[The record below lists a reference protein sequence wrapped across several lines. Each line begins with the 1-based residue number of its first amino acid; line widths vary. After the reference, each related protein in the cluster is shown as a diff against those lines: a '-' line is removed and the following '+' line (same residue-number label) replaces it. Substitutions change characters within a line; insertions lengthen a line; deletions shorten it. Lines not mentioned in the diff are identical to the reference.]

1 MDITGKWKIKEFR
14 ILSPDGMQTFTPQ
27 TLPDSEDFEDFAKM
41 IPMLIEF
48 TPDGKLNTLVPVWGD
63 MIEEAR
69 NAGLA
74 VREAGFAVTD
84 STDWKESDGKFYY
97 NTNIEG
103 EFLGDVVDPFSEI
116 KVTEDGCLLY
126 SFDMLLMESG
136 CVLII
141 DPQRET
147 LNSFS
152 FLIDILLHVN

>member
-84 STDWKESDGKFYY
+84 SSDWKESDGKFYY

-126 SFDMLLMESG
+126 SFDMLLME
-136 CVLII
+136 
-141 DPQRET
+141 RA
-147 LNSFS
+147 
-152 FLIDILLHVN
+152 

>member
-41 IPMLIEF
+41 IPMLI
-48 TPDGKLNTLVPVWGD
+48 TLVPVWGD
-63 MIEEAR
+63 MIEDAR

-126 SFDMLLMESG
+126 SFDMLLME
-136 CVLII
+136 
-141 DPQRET
+141 RA
-147 LNSFS
+147 
-152 FLIDILLHVN
+152 

>member
-14 ILSPDGMQTFTPQ
+14 ILCPDGMQTFTPQ

-126 SFDMLLMESG
+126 SFDMLLME
-136 CVLII
+136 
-141 DPQRET
+141 RA
-147 LNSFS
+147 
-152 FLIDILLHVN
+152 

>member
-14 ILSPDGMQTFTPQ
+14 ILPPDGMQTFTPQ

-126 SFDMLLMESG
+126 SFDMLLME
-136 CVLII
+136 
-141 DPQRET
+141 RA
-147 LNSFS
+147 
-152 FLIDILLHVN
+152 

>member
-74 VREAGFAVTD
+74 VCEAGFAVTD

-126 SFDMLLMESG
+126 SFDMLLME
-136 CVLII
+136 
-141 DPQRET
+141 RA
-147 LNSFS
+147 
-152 FLIDILLHVN
+152 

>member
-14 ILSPDGMQTFTPQ
+14 ILSPDGMQIFTPQ

-48 TPDGKLNTLVPVWGD
+48 TPGGKLNTLVPVWGD

-126 SFDMLLMESG
+126 SFDMLLME
-136 CVLII
+136 
-141 DPQRET
+141 RA
-147 LNSFS
+147 
-152 FLIDILLHVN
+152 

>member
-1 MDITGKWKIKEFR
+1 MDMTGKWKIKEFR

-69 NAGLA
+69 NAGLT

-126 SFDMLLMESG
+126 SFDMLLME
-136 CVLII
+136 
-141 DPQRET
+141 RA
-147 LNSFS
+147 
-152 FLIDILLHVN
+152 

>member
-27 TLPDSEDFEDFAKM
+27 TLPDREDFEDFAKM

-126 SFDMLLMESG
+126 SFDMLLME
-136 CVLII
+136 
-141 DPQRET
+141 RA
-147 LNSFS
+147 
-152 FLIDILLHVN
+152 

>member
-14 ILSPDGMQTFTPQ
+14 ILSPDGMQIFTPQ

-74 VREAGFAVTD
+74 VRETGFAVTD

-126 SFDMLLMESG
+126 SFDMLLME
-136 CVLII
+136 
-141 DPQRET
+141 RA
-147 LNSFS
+147 
-152 FLIDILLHVN
+152 

>member
-74 VREAGFAVTD
+74 VHEAGFAVTD

-126 SFDMLLMESG
+126 SFDMLLME
-136 CVLII
+136 
-141 DPQRET
+141 RA
-147 LNSFS
+147 
-152 FLIDILLHVN
+152 

>member
-63 MIEEAR
+63 MIEDAR

-84 STDWKESDGKFYY
+84 STEWKESDGKFYY

-126 SFDMLLMESG
+126 SFDMLLME
-136 CVLII
+136 
-141 DPQRET
+141 RA
-147 LNSFS
+147 
-152 FLIDILLHVN
+152 

>member
-63 MIEEAR
+63 MIEEAL

-126 SFDMLLMESG
+126 SFDMLLME
-136 CVLII
+136 
-141 DPQRET
+141 RA
-147 LNSFS
+147 
-152 FLIDILLHVN
+152 

>member
-1 MDITGKWKIKEFR
+1 MDITGRWKIKEFR

-126 SFDMLLMESG
+126 SFDMLLME
-136 CVLII
+136 
-141 DPQRET
+141 RA
-147 LNSFS
+147 
-152 FLIDILLHVN
+152 

>member
-63 MIEEAR
+63 MIEEAP

-126 SFDMLLMESG
+126 SFDMLLME
-136 CVLII
+136 
-141 DPQRET
+141 RA
-147 LNSFS
+147 
-152 FLIDILLHVN
+152 

>member
-41 IPMLIEF
+41 VPMLIEF
-48 TPDGKLNTLVPVWGD
+48 TPDGKLNTLVPVGD

-126 SFDMLLMESG
+126 SFDMLLME
-136 CVLII
+136 
-141 DPQRET
+141 RA
-147 LNSFS
+147 
-152 FLIDILLHVN
+152 

>member
-74 VREAGFAVTD
+74 IREAGFAVTD

-126 SFDMLLMESG
+126 SFDMLLME
-136 CVLII
+136 
-141 DPQRET
+141 RA
-147 LNSFS
+147 
-152 FLIDILLHVN
+152 

>member
-1 MDITGKWKIKEFR
+1 
-14 ILSPDGMQTFTPQ
+14 
-27 TLPDSEDFEDFAKM
+27 
-41 IPMLIEF
+41 
-48 TPDGKLNTLVPVWGD
+48 

-126 SFDMLLMESG
+126 SFDMLLME
-136 CVLII
+136 
-141 DPQRET
+141 RA
-147 LNSFS
+147 
-152 FLIDILLHVN
+152 

>member
-103 EFLGDVVDPFSEI
+103 EFLGDVVDLFSEI

-126 SFDMLLMESG
+126 SFDMLLME
-136 CVLII
+136 
-141 DPQRET
+141 RA
-147 LNSFS
+147 
-152 FLIDILLHVN
+152 

>member
-69 NAGLA
+69 KAGLA

-126 SFDMLLMESG
+126 SFDMLLME
-136 CVLII
+136 
-141 DPQRET
+141 RA
-147 LNSFS
+147 
-152 FLIDILLHVN
+152 

>member
-126 SFDMLLMESG
+126 SFDMLLIE
-136 CVLII
+136 
-141 DPQRET
+141 RA
-147 LNSFS
+147 
-152 FLIDILLHVN
+152 

>member
-48 TPDGKLNTLVPVWGD
+48 TPGGKLNTLVPVWGD

-126 SFDMLLMESG
+126 SFDMLLME
-136 CVLII
+136 
-141 DPQRET
+141 RA
-147 LNSFS
+147 
-152 FLIDILLHVN
+152 

>member
-74 VREAGFAVTD
+74 DREAGFAVTD

-126 SFDMLLMESG
+126 SFDMLLME
-136 CVLII
+136 
-141 DPQRET
+141 RA
-147 LNSFS
+147 
-152 FLIDILLHVN
+152 

>member
-84 STDWKESDGKFYY
+84 STDWKESVGKFYY

-126 SFDMLLMESG
+126 SFDMLLME
-136 CVLII
+136 
-141 DPQRET
+141 RA
-147 LNSFS
+147 
-152 FLIDILLHVN
+152 

>member
-84 STDWKESDGKFYY
+84 STDWKDSDGKFYY

-126 SFDMLLMESG
+126 SFDMLLME
-136 CVLII
+136 
-141 DPQRET
+141 RA
-147 LNSFS
+147 
-152 FLIDILLHVN
+152 

>member
-116 KVTEDGCLLY
+116 KGTEDGCLLY
-126 SFDMLLMESG
+126 SFDMLLME
-136 CVLII
+136 
-141 DPQRET
+141 RA
-147 LNSFS
+147 
-152 FLIDILLHVN
+152 

>member
-27 TLPDSEDFEDFAKM
+27 TLPDSEDFEDLAKM

-48 TPDGKLNTLVPVWGD
+48 TPDGKLNTLVPVWED

-126 SFDMLLMESG
+126 SFDMLLME
-136 CVLII
+136 
-141 DPQRET
+141 RA
-147 LNSFS
+147 
-152 FLIDILLHVN
+152 

>member
-27 TLPDSEDFEDFAKM
+27 TLPNSEDFEDFAKM

-126 SFDMLLMESG
+126 SFDMLLME
-136 CVLII
+136 
-141 DPQRET
+141 RA
-147 LNSFS
+147 
-152 FLIDILLHVN
+152 

>member
-63 MIEEAR
+63 MIEESR

-126 SFDMLLMESG
+126 SFDMLLME
-136 CVLII
+136 
-141 DPQRET
+141 RA
-147 LNSFS
+147 
-152 FLIDILLHVN
+152 

>member
-69 NAGLA
+69 NAGLT

-126 SFDMLLMESG
+126 SFDMLLME
-136 CVLII
+136 
-141 DPQRET
+141 RA
-147 LNSFS
+147 
-152 FLIDILLHVN
+152 

>member
-41 IPMLIEF
+41 VPMLIEF

-63 MIEEAR
+63 MIEESR

-126 SFDMLLMESG
+126 SFDMLLME
-136 CVLII
+136 
-141 DPQRET
+141 RA
-147 LNSFS
+147 
-152 FLIDILLHVN
+152 

>member
-41 IPMLIEF
+41 VPMLIEF

-126 SFDMLLMESG
+126 SFDMLLME
-136 CVLII
+136 
-141 DPQRET
+141 RA
-147 LNSFS
+147 
-152 FLIDILLHVN
+152 

>member
-14 ILSPDGMQTFTPQ
+14 IRSPDGMQTFTPQ

-97 NTNIEG
+97 NTNTEG

-126 SFDMLLMESG
+126 SFDMLLME
-136 CVLII
+136 
-141 DPQRET
+141 RA
-147 LNSFS
+147 
-152 FLIDILLHVN
+152 

>member
-126 SFDMLLMESG
+126 SSDMLLME
-136 CVLII
+136 
-141 DPQRET
+141 RA
-147 LNSFS
+147 
-152 FLIDILLHVN
+152 

>member
-48 TPDGKLNTLVPVWGD
+48 TPDGKLNTLVPVWED

-126 SFDMLLMESG
+126 SFDMLLME
-136 CVLII
+136 
-141 DPQRET
+141 RA
-147 LNSFS
+147 
-152 FLIDILLHVN
+152 

>member
-63 MIEEAR
+63 MIEDAR

-126 SFDMLLMESG
+126 SFDMLLME
-136 CVLII
+136 
-141 DPQRET
+141 RA
-147 LNSFS
+147 
-152 FLIDILLHVN
+152 

>member
-14 ILSPDGMQTFTPQ
+14 ILSPDGMQMFTLQ

-126 SFDMLLMESG
+126 SFDMLLME
-136 CVLII
+136 
-141 DPQRET
+141 RA
-147 LNSFS
+147 
-152 FLIDILLHVN
+152 

>member
-14 ILSPDGMQTFTPQ
+14 ILSPDGMQIFTPQ

-103 EFLGDVVDPFSEI
+103 EFLGDVVDPFLEI

-126 SFDMLLMESG
+126 SFDMLLME
-136 CVLII
+136 
-141 DPQRET
+141 RA
-147 LNSFS
+147 
-152 FLIDILLHVN
+152 

>member
-14 ILSPDGMQTFTPQ
+14 ILSPDGMQIFTPQ

-103 EFLGDVVDPFSEI
+103 EFLGDAVDPFSEI

-126 SFDMLLMESG
+126 SFDMLLME
-136 CVLII
+136 
-141 DPQRET
+141 RA
-147 LNSFS
+147 
-152 FLIDILLHVN
+152 

>member
-126 SFDMLLMESG
+126 SFDMLLME
-136 CVLII
+136 
-141 DPQRET
+141 RA
-147 LNSFS
+147 
-152 FLIDILLHVN
+152 